1 MDEMKKQ
8 GCKIWEVEE
17 SSYVVFD
24 CIGEDGDCISQTWS
38 KFYKEFL
45 PQTGYKVKETTDF
58 EVYPQNT
65 SNGLFCYLYI
75 PINK

>member
-1 MDEMKKQ
+1 MEKL
-8 GCKIWEVEE
+8 GFRIWEVLQ

-24 CIGEDGDCISQTWS
+24 CIGEDGDCISNTWS

-45 PQTGYKVKETTDF
+45 PQTGYSVKETTDF
-58 EVYPQNT
+58 EVYPQNA
-65 SNGLFCYLYI
+65 SDGLFCYLYI